1 MFICASKSVFMREY
15 SNVVEIP
22 FVQMYQ
28 CFCVWC
34 NGLQM
39 YIQRVRE
46 SCFSLFVLVK
56 SGAITCVFYVYWQS
70 FCDEN

>member
-1 MFICASKSVFMREY
+1 MSEY

-22 FVQMYQ
+22 FIRMYRYQ

-34 NGLQM
+34 NGLPV

-46 SCFSLFVLVK
+46 SSLLFFVLVN
-56 SGAITCVFYVYWQS
+56 SGAITYVFYVYWQI
-70 FCDEN
+70 FCQEN